1 MPLLERLR
9 SLFDARHIPY
19 SLTTHRPATR
29 ASELAWLEHLP
40 AWEVAKC
47 VVVFEKN
54 RFHMIVVPADRHVDL
69 YEVASVLGVDHVRLA
84 TEEELSDLFPD
95 CELGAMPPL
104 GVLYDLPVTLDADL
118 ASETMI
124 SFAAGTHTETIH
136 MRFDDYRKLTRPH
149 VASLTRVEATSSAL

>member
-9 SLFDARHIPY
+9 SLFDSRHIPY

-29 ASELAWLEHLP
+29 ASEMAWLEHLP

-47 VVVFEKN
+47 VVVFGN
-54 RFHMIVVPADRHVDL
+54 SRFHMIVVPADRHVDL

-84 TEEELSDLFPD
+84 AEEELSTLFPD

-104 GVLYDLPVTLDADL
+104 GVLYGLPVTLDADL

-124 SFAAGTHTETIH
+124 TFAAGRHTESIH
-136 MRFDDYRKLTRPH
+136 MRIEDFRKLTQPQI
-149 VASLTRVEATSSAL
+149 AALTRLETTTGAL